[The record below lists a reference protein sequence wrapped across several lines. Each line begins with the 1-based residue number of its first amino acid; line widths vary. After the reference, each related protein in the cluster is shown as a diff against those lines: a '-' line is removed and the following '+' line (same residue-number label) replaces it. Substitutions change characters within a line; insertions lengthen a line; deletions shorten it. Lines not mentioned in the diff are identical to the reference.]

1 MVFLSRY
8 YYRVFKKTL
17 KKCPKTAKNHIKKL
31 FSKKRFSLLY
41 EEQLWQQNAQK
52 INLNRILGLM
62 YTLSESEKIKREDNI
77 IKDTKNLFR
86 LRKQIDKRNLFRLI
100 KENETIKDKIIRDIK
115 IPLEKE
121 DDYYKPM
128 KVGNFWNNNYIEYES
143 NGDKKKYL
151 SVK

>member
-1 MVFLSRY
+1 
-8 YYRVFKKTL
+8 
-17 KKCPKTAKNHIKKL
+17 
-31 FSKKRFSLLY
+31 
-41 EEQLWQQNAQK
+41 
-52 INLNRILGLM
+52 M

-86 LRKQIDKRNLFRLI
+86 LRKQIDKRNLRLI

-128 KVGNFWNNNYIEYES
+128 KVGNF
-143 NGDKKKYL
+143 
-151 SVK
+151 

>member
-1 MVFLSRY
+1 
-8 YYRVFKKTL
+8 
-17 KKCPKTAKNHIKKL
+17 
-31 FSKKRFSLLY
+31 
-41 EEQLWQQNAQK
+41 
-52 INLNRILGLM
+52 M

-128 KVGNFWNNNYIEYES
+128 KGGNFWNNNYIEYES
-143 NGDKKKYL
+143 NGDKKKNL

>member
-1 MVFLSRY
+1 
-8 YYRVFKKTL
+8 
-17 KKCPKTAKNHIKKL
+17 
-31 FSKKRFSLLY
+31 
-41 EEQLWQQNAQK
+41 
-52 INLNRILGLM
+52 M

-143 NGDKKKYL
+143 NGDKKKNL